1 MGWIINIYFNI
12 ISLIEFVTDYNIE
25 LILLNK
31 IFDILCS
38 YVIYNYNVFCV
49 IMLDDI
55 VYLGFVRDFF

>member
-1 MGWIINIYFNI
+1 M
-12 ISLIEFVTDYNIE
+12 IEFVIDYNIE
-25 LILLNK
+25 FILLNK

-38 YVIYNYNVFCV
+38 YVIYNYDVFCV